1 MSIIAKH
8 KKRLT
13 IEKDTVK
20 AMVKGDKDKLYE
32 FIKTN
37 IDRGAT
43 DVDLIDFAVDLLLA
57 NKYPVKHFKEFC
69 RELGLANIRIE
80 FEIPPKRVG
89 DA

>member
-1 MSIIAKH
+1 MSIMSKH

-13 IEKDTVK
+13 IEKNTVK

-37 IDRGAT
+37 IDRGASDT
-43 DVDLIDFAVDLLLA
+43 DLLDFAVDLLMES
-57 NKYPVKHFKEFC
+57 KYPVKHFKEFC
-69 RELGLANIRIE
+69 SELGLANIRIE